1 MFKLRLMLAML
12 SLLTLGGLAGAQTFT
27 VSQTFVTATKPA
39 SFFVFYNYV
48 QLENL
53 TNDTLHLRWVKTE
66 TLVNPGAGHGSSSEM
81 GSWVTSILDPNN
93 SYDPANAIDSAD
105 FYLLP
110 EASSTDKF
118 IFHLFPNLQA
128 GNLVV
133 KFKIFPVDDPADAQF
148 VTFDFTATP
157 VATGTEELTSDQQLA
172 VYPNPA
178 GSDFT
183 LSNLSETEKQIWLA
197 DAQGRV
203 LESFLLKKNETRQV
217 SCEGL
222 PSGVFYLKFQQ
233 GQQFGWQK
241 LIISR

>member
-1 MFKLRLMLAML
+1 MLTLL

-27 VSQTFVTATKPA
+27 VSQTYVTATKPA

-53 TNDTLHLRWVKTE
+53 TSDTLHLRWVKTE
-66 TLVNPGAGHGSSSEM
+66 TLVNPGAGHGSSNEM
-81 GSWVTSILDPNN
+81 GDWVTSILDPNN

-133 KFKIFPVDDPADAQF
+133 KFKIFPVNDPAAAQF

-157 VATGTEELTSDQQLA
+157 VATASEESVLNQQLA

-178 GSDFT
+178 GSEFT
-183 LSNLSETEKQIWLA
+183 VSNLSETEKQIWLV

-203 LESFLLKKNETRQV
+203 QEGFLLRKNESRQIAA
-217 SCEGL
+217 EGL
-222 PSGVFYLKFQQ
+222 SSGFYYLKIRE
-233 GQQFGWQK
+233 GQQYGLHK
-241 LIISR
+241 IIIHR